1 MRNCKHITHSISFFA
16 RLPLKPLVFVA
27 LRIRKWCLTG
37 CALEASAEVVDR
49 RKAAPFG
56 NLRDAKAAFGKK
68 PFGKVE
74 SSSYK
79 ILSRCLTEACEE
91 EPS

>member
-1 MRNCKHITHSISFFA
+1 M
-16 RLPLKPLVFVA
+16 VFVA
-27 LRIRKWCLTG
+27 LGVAERCLPR
-37 CALEASAEVVDR
+37 CALEASAEVVYR

-56 NLRDAKAAFGKK
+56 NLCDGQVAFGKK
-68 PFGKVE
+68 SFGKVE

-91 EPS
+91 EPP